1 MSKCPFNH
9 TQQAT
14 VLSAQWWPNQL
25 TLKALDQ
32 TPPTFGDA
40 KTYAEE
46 FATLDLAA
54 VKKDIMTLMTTSQDW
69 WPADYGHYGKN
80 A

>member
-1 MSKCPFNH
+1 M
-9 TQQAT
+9 
-14 VLSAQWWPNQL
+14 

-32 TPPTFGDA
+32 TPPTFGDS